1 MASSRVKLNSKAI
14 QSLLDGDE
22 GVREM
27 LMERAQR
34 VLSAAESSAPVK
46 SGTYRDRLGITE
58 DHTDRLAL
66 RVGSS
71 APHAGLVEARHG
83 TMARALDAAGGS

>member
-1 MASSRVKLNSKAI
+1 MADRLKLNSRAI
-14 QSLLDGDE
+14 QALLDG
-22 GVREM
+22 GSGMREI

-34 VLSAAESSAPVK
+34 VLAKAEADAPVRT
-46 SGTYRDRLGITE
+46 GTYKSRLAITE

-71 APHAGLVEARHG
+71 APHAHLVEATHG
-83 TMARALDAAGGS
+83 TMARALDAAGGA